1 MQVVGLEREPGT
13 QRVETEDIIQR
24 PLILPVVER
33 APVAVERISGFG
45 HLRRHIAPGQSRR
58 GRVHRIGR
66 VARSHKNLS
75 PETDR
80 MAVVY
85 LVNQAQ
91 KFADIPGGDPPPVL
105 RVERVSRI
113 AKFGIGAVERFVL
126 PIGTR
131 HIIIYSQSSALGRE
145 RQGES
150 RRISVAGNGRGGRYV
165 AVKTACGEFLEPD
178 TDDTARSRGGIGRSR
193 LVLDLHAFHI
203 FGTKGGKLP
212 EIRHQPVVD
221 IDDRHRSP
229 FDEQGVSGDSEARQ
243 QIQHLH
249 HGPVADDRITQHID
263 FVAACPVFGI
273 SGYHDHLVDM
283 SAGRT

>member
-1 MQVVGLEREPGT
+1 
-13 QRVETEDIIQR
+13 
-24 PLILPVVER
+24 
-33 APVAVERISGFG
+33 
-45 HLRRHIAPGQSRR
+45 
-58 GRVHRIGR
+58 
-66 VARSHKNLS
+66 
-75 PETDR
+75 

-91 KFADIPGGDPPPVL
+91 KFADIPEGDSPPVL

-131 HIIIYSQSSALGRE
+131 HIVIYSQSSALGRE

-150 RRISVAGNGRGGRYV
+150 RRISVAGNGRRGRYV

-193 LVLDLHAFHI
+193 LVLDLHAFHV

-221 IDDRHRSP
+221 IDDRYRRSL
-229 FDEQGVSGDSEARQ
+229 DGQGIIGNPQAR
-243 QIQHLH
+243 
-249 HGPVADDRITQHID
+249 
-263 FVAACPVFGI
+263 
-273 SGYHDHLVDM
+273 
-283 SAGRT
+283 